1 MNWSLLV
8 GQFCLKISIYMCF
21 VVFGESL
28 KTSLQV
34 LLPRPNLYHMQIFTV
49 ISSRMNFFTN
59 LQLPYMLLCCPHPAL
74 HHLLLLRSA
83 RPLAILAAAGAAS
96 TVAGVPTSPAAEE
109 TSLLA
114 PDLITAASRTPPS
127 VTVGRAHGRALG
139 SAIGGKIHAANCVK
153 ISATQLPIVLNSNSE
168 VMANNLLPIWCSA
181 ISPQPVLLIG
191 FRIPVPINTSHL
203 ILPP

>member
-1 MNWSLLV
+1 
-8 GQFCLKISIYMCF
+8 
-21 VVFGESL
+21 
-28 KTSLQV
+28 
-34 LLPRPNLYHMQIFTV
+34 
-49 ISSRMNFFTN
+49 MNFFIN

-153 ISATQLPIVLNSNSE
+153 ISAIQLPIVLNSNSE

-191 FRIPVPINTSHL
+191 FQIPVPINTSHL